1 MEAGKDKRMQIKL
14 FGALCI
20 VVGGGGFGFLMASY
34 HKKTI
39 HMLKELISILEIM
52 ECELKYRCT
61 PLPQLCRY
69 AVRNRYTLIGN
80 LFSQLADELD
90 SQISPDTERC
100 MAAVLERNSNLD
112 KHLQKILEELGM
124 NIGRFNLDGQI
135 RGLEYTK
142 ATCYHQLKDL
152 EHNKDH
158 RLRSYQTLGLC
169 AGTALAI
176 LLI

>member
-1 MEAGKDKRMQIKL
+1 MEVGKDERMQIKL
-14 FGALCI
+14 FGAVCI
-20 VVGGGGFGFLMASY
+20 VAGGGGFGFLMATY
-34 HKKTI
+34 YKKTI
-39 HMLKELISILEIM
+39 RMLKELISILEIM

-69 AVRNRYTLIGN
+69 AAQNRCGPIGN

-90 SQISPDTERC
+90 SQIAPDTERC
-100 MAAVLERNSNLD
+100 MAAVLDKNGNLE
-112 KHLQKILEELGM
+112 KPLRRILEELGM
-124 NIGRFNLDGQI
+124 NIGRFDLDGQL

-142 ATCYHQLKDL
+142 VTCYEQLHALDN
-152 EHNKDH
+152 NKDN
-158 RLRSYQTLGLC
+158 RLRNYQTLGLC

>member
-1 MEAGKDKRMQIKL
+1 METGKDEQMHIKL
-14 FGALCI
+14 FGAVCI
-20 VVGGGGFGFLMASY
+20 MAGGGAFGFLMATY

-39 HMLKELISILEIM
+39 RMLKELISVLEVM

-69 AVRNRYTLIGN
+69 AVGNRYGSIGN

-90 SQISPDTERC
+90 SQIAPDTERC
-100 MAAVLERNSNLD
+100 MAVVLERNGNLD
-112 KHLQKILEELGM
+112 KSVRKILEELGG
-124 NIGRFNLDGQI
+124 NIGRFNLDGQL

-142 ATCYHQLKDL
+142 SSCFDQLHEL
-152 EHNKDH
+152 EHNKDN